1 MRLAQ
6 ACATFAMVR
15 RRRSPL
21 SLRIPRPAGR
31 FARLSIVPLLLLAGA
46 AHAHSF
52 GTPYNLPVP
61 FWMYAY
67 GASATLAVSF
77 AVVAYFAGLPIDADS
92 RAQVRERAGF
102 RIPRKLLG
110 TLQGLSVAMLAL
122 CVATGL
128 VGTRNVYANF

>member
-61 FWMYAY
+61 VWMYAY

-77 AVVAYFAGLPIDADS
+77 AIVAYFAGVPIDADRLS
-92 RAQVRERAGF
+92 PRREADPL
-102 RIPRKLLG
+102 RIPPALLR
-110 TLQGLSVAMLAL
+110 TLQTLAIAVLAL
-122 CVATGL
+122 CAAAGL
-128 VGTRNVYANF
+128 V